1 MTIINKDSLK
11 AEFGSLLVQIIET
24 FLGAQEDTENYKN
37 TSAIMSQLF
46 TSVYDT
52 IQNRWF
58 TSKDTNVKE

>member
-1 MTIINKDSLK
+1 MAIITKESLR

-24 FLGAQEDTENYKN
+24 FLGAQEDSEAYKN
-37 TSAIMSQLF
+37 TSAILSQLF

-58 TSKDTNVKE
+58 TSKDLNVK